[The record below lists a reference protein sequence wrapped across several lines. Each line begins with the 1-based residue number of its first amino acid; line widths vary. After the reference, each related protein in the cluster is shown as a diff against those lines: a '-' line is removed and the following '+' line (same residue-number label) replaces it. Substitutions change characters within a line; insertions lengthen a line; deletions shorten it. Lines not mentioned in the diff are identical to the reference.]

1 MWVFKVSSLNQTWNP
16 SGIGHVLKDNFGP
29 IMKLWQNSQIYYI
42 SVRWIFQNRDVDF
55 LLKIKMLYILN
66 SWELSPSF
74 DIRFRKFSGHHAV
87 ASLKPPQTS
96 SNQNAFV
103 EKQIHL
109 LGCWRRAPIKFK
121 WIEKANYWRYWGE
134 GKSSNIWL
142 WCGGVQSDHI
152 SWEWC
157 KSLNVIFLLFLRVS
171 NAPLIDW
178 LL

>member
-1 MWVFKVSSLNQTWNP
+1 M
-16 SGIGHVLKDNFGP
+16 H
-29 IMKLWQNSQIYYI
+29 
-42 SVRWIFQNRDVDF
+42 WIFQNRDVEF

-103 EKQIHL
+103 EKHIHL

-121 WIEKANYWRYWGE
+121 WIEKANYWRYWRQIQQYLVVVWWCTIWSYFMGMVQVTE
-134 GKSSNIWL
+134 CNIPFIPESEQ
-142 WCGGVQSDHI
+142 CS
-152 SWEWC
+152 
-157 KSLNVIFLLFLRVS
+157 
-171 NAPLIDW
+171 ADW
-178 LL
+178 LTATTHQSQQKIVCGSNHFVLAHCSFM